1 MNDTAEAQGCGL
13 PLGRMLPVVLA
24 ASLVVC
30 LVVMGSVVWRE
41 QERASAQE
49 RVAVARRLALHAA
62 ELRDDDPAKARDLGL
77 AAVKIHADEQT
88 RAGLIDTLVMWRR
101 TDVYS
106 LASSGVDGVALSG
119 DGRIAL
125 TGDADGVGVWDLRT
139 WLDPEIAFTD
149 KADRLAVLTGNKKDV
164 SALVLSFDGRT
175 ALIGGDDGTT
185 IVWDLTDPAHPA
197 RLATLPGEPKDDF
210 ANSVR
215 AVALTRDA
223 RIAMTADFS
232 GNIIVWDL
240 ANPSHPVRLSITK
253 AHRSYVRDVTL
264 SADGRTAVTSGED
277 YSVIVWDLAD
287 PVRPVKRA
295 DLSLPAG
302 FAEATAMSADG
313 RTIVVANPNQ
323 ADVWRL
329 DDRTHPAHTAMLA
342 LPPTDMY
349 DVALT
354 PDGKTAL
361 MAGGSGTGF
370 LWNLSDPARPVRL
383 ANLKGYTHEI
393 NSVALGADGRV
404 ALMTS
409 PDRGLSV
416 WNLADLREIVADPV
430 ETLCGSMPG
439 RETIS
444 RAEWTRFA
452 GDADWSDYGED
463 PITGNLPVC
472 FIR

>member
-1 MNDTAEAQGCGL
+1 MNDTVEAPGRGR
-13 PLGRMLPVVLA
+13 PLGRMLPVALA
-24 ASLVVC
+24 ASLVLC
-30 LVVMGSVVWRE
+30 LAVMGSAVWRE
-41 QERASAQE
+41 HERASAQE
-49 RVAVARRLALHAA
+49 RVAVARGLALHAA
-62 ELRDDDPAKARDLGL
+62 ELRDDDPGKAQDLGL

-119 DGRIAL
+119 NGRIAL
-125 TGDADGVGVWDLRT
+125 TGDTDGVGVWDLKT
-139 WLDPEIAFTD
+139 WLDPEVAFTD
-149 KADRLAVLTGNKKDV
+149 KADRLAVLTGNKKGV
-164 SALVLSFDGRT
+164 STLELSFDGHT
-175 ALIGGDDGTT
+175 ALIGGDDGAT
-185 IVWDLTDPAHPA
+185 IVWNLTDPAHPV
-197 RLATLPGEPKDDF
+197 RLATLPGEPEDDF
-210 ANSVR
+210 ANSVQ

-240 ANPSHPVRLSITK
+240 AKPSRPVRLSITK
-253 AHRSYVRDVTL
+253 AHGSHIGDVRL
-264 SADGRTAVTSGED
+264 SADGRTAVTGED
-277 YSVIVWDLAD
+277 HSVSVWDLAD

-295 DLSLPAG
+295 DLALPAG

-313 RTIVVANPNQ
+313 RTIVVANWNR

-329 DDRTHPAHTAMLA
+329 DDRTHPTHAAMLA
-342 LPPTDMY
+342 LPATDMY

-370 LWNLSDPARPVRL
+370 LWDLSDPARPVRL
-383 ANLKGYTHEI
+383 ANLKGYTQEI
-393 NSVALGADGRV
+393 NSVALDADGGV
-404 ALMTS
+404 ALMAS

-430 ETLCGSMPG
+430 ETMCGSMADQK
-439 RETIS
+439 TIS
-444 RAEWTRFA
+444 KADWTRFA

-463 PITGNLPVC
+463 PVTGKLSVC